1 MLRKCNKLGIFIIF
15 IMFLFCCKS
24 KQEHSFSTP
33 QNKLIISKNTDTLS
47 VEEINLLQ
55 NGDIIMRHGRGAI
68 SLGISAQLNEE
79 HRLSHCGIINIKNDS
94 INIIHT
100 LAASVSPTDGVQKAS
115 LEEFIFDTYKNSI
128 IVVRLKNNDNNKI
141 ANKAKY
147 YLSKKVPFDNN
158 FDFADTSKFFCS
170 ELVLRILA
178 DECNANLID
187 IDTTQ
192 NKSHNLRFDRFF
204 DTTKFDIIINHQ
216 K

>member
-1 MLRKCNKLGIFIIF
+1 MLRKYNTLGIFIIF

-24 KQEHSFSTP
+24 KQEHSFFVQQSKT
-33 QNKLIISKNTDTLS
+33 IISPSTDNLS

-55 NGDIIMRHGRGAI
+55 NGDIILRHGRGVI

-79 HRLSHCGIINIKNDS
+79 YKLSHCGILNIENDS

-100 LAASVSPTDGVQKAS
+100 LSASVSLADGMQKAS

-128 IVVRLKNNDNNKI
+128 IIVRLKNNDNNKI

-147 YLSKKVPFDNN
+147 YLSKKIPFDNN

-178 DECNANLID
+178 DECNTNLIN

-192 NKSHNLRFDRFF
+192 NKSHNLRFCRFF
-204 DTTKFDIIINHQ
+204 DTTKFDVIINHQ